1 MTAQPSLREF
11 FERELDLSQEGI
23 GDLGF
28 DTEASMQHLVSHLIE
43 QTVHRAALDAATHR
57 RAPERMPDGDPT
69 EESWK
74 NHVMVAALTE
84 LRPVKLL
91 ARN

>member
-11 FERELDLSQEGI
+11 LEQELNLSQDGL

-28 DTEASMQHLVSHLIE
+28 DNEASMQHLVSHLTE
-43 QTVHRAALDAATHR
+43 QTLNRAALDAATHHR
-57 RAPERMPDGDPT
+57 SPERMPDGDLT

-74 NHVMVAALTE
+74 RHVMVAALTE
-84 LRPVKLL
+84 LRPLKLL
-91 ARN
+91 ARS

>member
-11 FERELDLSQEGI
+11 FEQELNVSQDGL

-28 DTEASMQHLVSHLIE
+28 DNEASMQHLVSHLTE

-57 RAPERMPDGDPT
+57 RAPDQMTDTGST

-74 NHVMVAALTE
+74 RHVMVAALAE